1 MNILLNKP
9 LTGAC
14 IAWLFLC
21 TSICNAQSW
30 YTVLPGDTFARLARA
45 NDLTVSELTAANEN
59 VVSPIAPGFRIWIP
73 AAKQLLANVGKVVW
87 RGETHEVVAGETWYG
102 IARQYGLADQELKAA
117 NGHVSGTLGIGDR
130 LQVPTIVSVS
140 SPTNAPASASAD
152 STQLTMR
159 RSSAE
164 MGSDESHQHPVLP
177 ADTLRVLAMLPFMLE
192 VDTVMGGD
200 YDAKTKR
207 LRDVSLDFYHGME
220 WAAQLLQDSGY
231 AVEVNVVDTE
241 PDTLGVY
248 SWSEDDLKAS
258 NVVLG
263 PLRSNRMDS
272 VNQMLSGSDIPQW
285 ILTPVKPAFWAHH
298 SHSFSLRSDSRD
310 GMRKLGAFVAQA
322 HPKDTVLLL
331 ETRGRDAVLE
341 QSFKEGFFDV
351 RGSFEGLEVAAA
363 NRQFAEGFTARM
375 DTSKLNVVAIPSGKS
390 SQSMIAYVQ
399 TELQLADSFPV
410 RVYANPETV
419 ELEFMERDFMNRSNW
434 TVPVSD
440 RIDWNNPA
448 VQAQTLRFREMYGTD
463 PGPYSIV
470 AFDAMI
476 ESARWMDSEGQLD
489 AAPAPIQF
497 PTKWI
502 WDEPAARLVNANWH
516 LRMFSNGE
524 WARLITD

>member
-1 MNILLNKP
+1 MNRLLNKP
-9 LTGAC
+9 LIGAC
-14 IAWLFLC
+14 IACMLLC
-21 TSICNAQSW
+21 TPICNAQSW

-45 NDLTVSELTAANEN
+45 NDLTVSELTAANEG
-59 VVSPIAPGFRIWIP
+59 VVSPIAPGVRIWIP
-73 AAKQLLANVGKVVW
+73 AANQLLVSVDKVVW
-87 RGETHEVVAGETWYG
+87 RGETHEVAAGETWYG
-102 IARQYGLADQELKAA
+102 IARQYGITDQELKAA
-117 NGHVSGTLGIGDR
+117 NGHVSETLGIGDR
-130 LQVPTIVSVS
+130 LQVPTTVPAD
-140 SPTNAPASASAD
+140 SPVNALSD
-152 STQLTMR
+152 STQLVMPQG
-159 RSSAE
+159 SAE

-177 ADTLRVLAMLPFMLE
+177 SDTLRVLAMLPFMLE

-231 AVEVNVVDTE
+231 AVTVNVVDTE
-241 PDTLGVY
+241 PDTLGVF

-272 VNQMLSGSDIPQW
+272 VNQMLSGSDTPQW
-285 ILTPVKPAFWAHH
+285 ILTPVKPAVWAHH
-298 SHSFSLRSDSRD
+298 AHSFSLRSDNRD

-331 ETRGRDAVLE
+331 ETRGRDAALE
-341 QSFKEGFFDV
+341 QSFKEGFFGV

-410 RVYANPETV
+410 RVYANPETA

-448 VQAQTLRFREMYGTD
+448 VQAQTMRFREMYGTD

-476 ESARWMDSEGQLD
+476 ESARWMDSAGQLD
-489 AAPAPIQF
+489 AAPEPIQYQ
-497 PTKWI
+497 TEWI

-516 LRMFSNGE
+516 LRMFSDGE